1 MACTELKQRFDA
13 VRRSMLLLGGD
24 DDEVDSAVAAEW
36 PRSMT
41 NDAWKRLVQS
51 ASRAKV
57 DMCVKSWVTGVSAS
71 GNGYCGCGE

>member
-1 MACTELKQRFDA
+1 
-13 VRRSMLLLGGD
+13 
-24 DDEVDSAVAAEW
+24 
-36 PRSMT
+36 MT